1 MNMQTNATTFVL
13 ENQVD
18 TAFLQS
24 FSDAWNNHDIEALMS
39 FMTEDCVFHTV
50 AGEGE
55 LGNTIEGYQAVR
67 NSFELVWQN
76 FPDAAWSDPV
86 HFVCGDRAVS
96 ESTFSATNPDGT
108 VIEARMVDVFTLK
121 EGKISVK
128 NAFRKTRPLLTPN
141 NTPKS

>member
-1 MNMQTNATTFVL
+1 MNMQTNAAAFVL

-55 LGNTIEGYQAVR
+55 LGNTIEGYEAVR

-76 FPDAAWSDPV
+76 FQMQLGATL
-86 HFVCGDRAVS
+86 
-96 ESTFSATNPDGT
+96 STLCVAT
-108 VIEARMVDVFTLK
+108 AR
-121 EGKISVK
+121 
-128 NAFRKTRPLLTPN
+128 
-141 NTPKS
+141 

>member
-1 MNMQTNATTFVL
+1 MNMQTNAATFVL

-55 LGNTIEGYQAVR
+55 LGNTIEGYEAVR

-76 FPDAAWSDPV
+76 FPDAGWSDPV

>member
-1 MNMQTNATTFVL
+1 MNMQTNAATFVL

-55 LGNTIEGYQAVR
+55 LGKHYRRVR
-67 NSFELVWQN
+67 SR
-76 FPDAAWSDPV
+76 S
-86 HFVCGDRAVS
+86 
-96 ESTFSATNPDGT
+96 
-108 VIEARMVDVFTLK
+108 
-121 EGKISVK
+121 
-128 NAFRKTRPLLTPN
+128 
-141 NTPKS
+141 

>member
-55 LGNTIEGYQAVR
+55 LGNTIEGYEAVR

-76 FPDAAWSDPV
+76 FPDAV
-86 HFVCGDRAVS
+86 
-96 ESTFSATNPDGT
+96 
-108 VIEARMVDVFTLK
+108 
-121 EGKISVK
+121 
-128 NAFRKTRPLLTPN
+128 
-141 NTPKS
+141 